1 MRSGRPIRPT
11 VAKAS
16 SLLLFSM
23 AYAYTPHTT
32 CMLSPGGG
40 GSSLWSGV
48 T

>member
-23 AYAYTPHTT
+23 AYAYTPHAT

-40 GSSLWSGV
+40 GQLWSGV